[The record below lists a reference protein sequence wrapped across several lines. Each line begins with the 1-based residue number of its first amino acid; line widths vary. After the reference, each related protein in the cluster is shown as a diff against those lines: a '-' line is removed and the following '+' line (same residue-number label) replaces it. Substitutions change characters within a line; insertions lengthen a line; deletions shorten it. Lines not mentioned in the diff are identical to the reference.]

1 MLLCLA
7 MLLPNLGAK
16 ASHFGK
22 LAYLAQSS
30 GNYQNVYSVK
40 AGNTLIENGSFKVK
54 SDSLKCLD
62 YINQIYSGKIAYSAI
77 NDLSRF

>member
-1 MLLCLA
+1 
-7 MLLPNLGAK
+7 
-16 ASHFGK
+16 

-30 GNYQNVYSVK
+30 GNYQNVYSVFAIK

-62 YINQIYSGKIAYSAI
+62 CINQVYSGKIAYSAI